1 MAFAQGYGSIRLRG
15 TQTGNEVSL
24 LGHKDHVTFVA
35 FSPDGKRVVSAS
47 FDYTIRIW
55 NSETGDII
63 LDPLEGHTRSVR
75 SVVFSPDG
83 RRIVSASGDETIR
96 IWNSET
102 GEMMLGPLKGHT
114 DTVVSAVF
122 SPDGRLIVSASFDKT
137 IRIWDSRSGDTVL
150 GPLEGHQD
158 MVCFAVFSA
167 DGRHILS
174 CSRDSILV
182 WDSEIGERVHPSFE
196 GESAKLS
203 FTNSETAPYIITPPH
218 SNIPVQGTSALS
230 YLFSLENGVVGGVV
244 NSSVD
249 TWLYAERASNV
260 LIGRYAGQLILCW
273 FT

>member
-1 MAFAQGYGSIRLRG
+1 MESALCLP
-15 TQTGNEVSL
+15 L
-24 LGHKDHVTFVA
+24 LIT
-35 FSPDGKRVVSAS
+35 PSAS
-47 FDYTIRIW
+47 G

-150 GPLEGHQD
+150 GPLEGHQIW
-158 MVCFAVFSA
+158 C
-167 DGRHILS
+167 
-174 CSRDSILV
+174 
-182 WDSEIGERVHPSFE
+182 
-196 GESAKLS
+196 
-203 FTNSETAPYIITPPH
+203 
-218 SNIPVQGTSALS
+218 AL
-230 YLFSLENGVVGGVV
+230 LFSLQMGAYLVM
-244 NSSVD
+244 
-249 TWLYAERASNV
+249 L
-260 LIGRYAGQLILCW
+260 
-273 FT
+273 